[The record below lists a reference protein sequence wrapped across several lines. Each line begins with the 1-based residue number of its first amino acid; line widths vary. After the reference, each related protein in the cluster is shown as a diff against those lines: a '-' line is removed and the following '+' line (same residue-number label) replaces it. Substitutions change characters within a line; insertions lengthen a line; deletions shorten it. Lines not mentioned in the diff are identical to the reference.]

1 MKIER
6 KTSGSTKVRGDR
18 EYAFSHK
25 EVSEEFLALLTQE
38 KALTAKGEIDSMVT
52 QVQNLGDALVYSQSF
67 SAVQAYRTAVKK
79 LVDHIVKNGLA
90 VKNEALSDTRG
101 RKKLYAIWEEIDG
114 HLLSLLQQAL
124 HNQLEPLAILH
135 VVGEVKGLLISLQ
148 T

>member
-6 KTSGSTKVRGDR
+6 KTSGSAKLRGERD
-18 EYAFSHK
+18 YALSHK
-25 EVSEEFLALLTQE
+25 EVSEEFLTLLAQD
-38 KALTAKGEIDSMVT
+38 KALMAKDEIDSMVT

-67 SAVQAYRTAVKK
+67 STVQAYRMAVKK

-101 RKKLYAIWEEIDG
+101 RKKLYATWEEIDG
-114 HLLSLLQQAL
+114 HLLALLQQAL
-124 HNQLEPLAILH
+124 QNQLEPLAILH